1 MRLKPSSLLPPFQDS
16 YPGSSNEKTQLIPP
30 QPSPPVTSSSTSPNL
45 PTTPTKSKQKK
56 RKGVELPSKDFGV
69 SKLLCL
75 RCDGGLLESNS
86 PSFPLF
92 FFFLSIFSL
101 FFPSSLHLPSSFPL
115 SIYSLPLSLPLSL
128 LPSLLPPPHRVWTM
142 TLATISPSKSVCE
155 ASQTGLVDYTH
166 SPHTKQLCC
175 VSLECNALLF

>member
-1 MRLKPSSLLPPFQDS
+1 MRKHNSSHHNPPHLLPPPPLPPTYQLHQQKASRRRGKEWSCHRKTLVWVS
-16 YPGSSNEKTQLIPP
+16 YCVWDVMVVCWKVILH
-30 QPSPPVTSSSTSPNL
+30 L
-45 PTTPTKSKQKK
+45 
-56 RKGVELPSKDFGV
+56 F
-69 SKLLCL
+69 
-75 RCDGGLLESNS
+75 
-86 PSFPLF
+86 LF

>member
-1 MRLKPSSLLPPFQDS
+1 MRKHNSSHHNPPHLLPPPPLPPTYQLHQQKASRRRGKEWSCHRKTLVWVS
-16 YPGSSNEKTQLIPP
+16 YCVWDVMVVCWKVILH
-30 QPSPPVTSSSTSPNL
+30 
-45 PTTPTKSKQKK
+45 
-56 RKGVELPSKDFGV
+56 
-69 SKLLCL
+69 
-75 RCDGGLLESNS
+75 
-86 PSFPLF
+86 LF
-92 FFFLSIFSL
+92 LFFFLSIFSL

-128 LPSLLPPPHRVWTM
+128 LLSLLPPPHRVWTM

>member
-1 MRLKPSSLLPPFQDS
+1 MRKHNSSHHNPPHLLPPPPLPPTYQLHQQKASRRRGKEWSCHRKTLVWVS
-16 YPGSSNEKTQLIPP
+16 YY
-30 QPSPPVTSSSTSPNL
+30 
-45 PTTPTKSKQKK
+45 
-56 RKGVELPSKDFGV
+56 
-69 SKLLCL
+69 L

-128 LPSLLPPPHRVWTM
+128 LLSLLPSPHRVWTM